1 MLFKLWLRFSMLK
14 EIVAEPYLSKM
25 RLILVGRVDLL
36 DSVELLG
43 TEVKPLPNFT
53 ESTSS

>member
-1 MLFKLWLRFSMLK
+1 MLK

-25 RLILVGRVDLL
+25 GLILVGSVDLL